1 MPGRVS
7 RADWIAPS
15 WGLSVTWTGTHL
27 VFLPGWSGLA
37 FSVRCRETAL
47 TRLSDAVERSRRA
60 RDRG

>member
-1 MPGRVS
+1 MPGRLR

-37 FSVRCRETAL
+37 FSLRVRGTQS
-47 TRLSDAVERSRRA
+47 TQLSDAVERRRQA
-60 RDRG
+60 GGRY